1 MKWVLRIIQGFFSI
15 AFILA
20 GVKKVTGNE
29 QQVQVFTEAF
39 SYSVEFMYI
48 VGVFEILGAIG
59 LLIGFWKSQFT
70 LLASGGSVL
79 LMAGAVFSHLNAGQ
93 SIGVTIPSIILLI
106 LGIVI
111 FIGGRTKTL
120 KKEQSYQG

>member
-1 MKWVLRIIQGFFSI
+1 MIWMLRIIQGFYSV

-20 GVKKVTGNE
+20 GVKKLTGNQ
-29 QQVQVFTEAF
+29 QQVQMFTETF

-59 LLIGFWKSQFT
+59 LLIGFWNSQFA
-70 LLASGGSVL
+70 LLASGGAVL
-79 LMAGAVFSHLNAGQ
+79 LMAGAAFTHLNAGQ
-93 SIGVTIPSIILLI
+93 GIGDTMPSIVLLI
-106 LGIVI
+106 LGIIV
-111 FIGGRTKTL
+111 FVGERTKTP